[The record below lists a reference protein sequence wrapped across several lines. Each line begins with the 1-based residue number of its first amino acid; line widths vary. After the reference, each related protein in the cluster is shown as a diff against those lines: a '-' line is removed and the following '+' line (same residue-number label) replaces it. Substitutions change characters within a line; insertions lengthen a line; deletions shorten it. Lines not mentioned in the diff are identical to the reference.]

1 MNLVL
6 DITEISDNNIF
17 FYDSVKNTVMNNSSF
32 IRIIYSNSDI
42 ILNGIYIK
50 LNIDK
55 SELNKIFSNELL
67 NKFDNL
73 EKKILNHYKNDKLQI
88 NKLREQLI
96 YNINK
101 INNINVK
108 DSINN
113 YLLKISGIWETD
125 NNIGLTYKF
134 IYIY

>member
-6 DITEISDNNIF
+6 DVTEISDNNIF
-17 FYDSVKNTVMNNSSF
+17 FYDSVKNTVMNDSSF
-32 IRIIYSNSDI
+32 IRIIYSNRDI
-42 ILNGIYIK
+42 VLNGIYIK

-55 SELNKIFSNELL
+55 DELNKISTNELL

-73 EKKILNHYKNDKLQI
+73 EKKILNHYKNEKSQI
-88 NKLREQLI
+88 NKLREQVN

-101 INNINVK
+101 INNINAK
-108 DSINN
+108 DCTNN

-125 NNIGLTYKF
+125 NSIGLTYKF
-134 IYIY
+134 IYIH

>member
-17 FYDSVKNTVMNNSSF
+17 FYDSVKNTVMNDSSF

-42 ILNGIYIK
+42 VLNGIYIK
-50 LNIDK
+50 LNIYKD
-55 SELNKIFSNELL
+55 ELNKISTNELL

-73 EKKILNHYKNDKLQI
+73 EKKILNHYNNEKSQI
-88 NKLREQLI
+88 NKLREQVN
-96 YNINK
+96 YK
-101 INNINVK
+101 INNINAK
-108 DSINN
+108 DSTNN

-125 NNIGLTYKF
+125 NIIGLTYKF
-134 IYIY
+134 IYIH

>member
-32 IRIIYSNSDI
+32 IRIIYSISDI